1 MNFDFSDDQKM
12 LKETA
17 ANFLKEHAPLA
28 LCRAVLESDQSY
40 SAELWKKAAE
50 LGWQAT
56 AIPEEFGGYGF
67 GQLELAVLAEEVG
80 YALAPIPFAS
90 SMCLATDAIVMAGS
104 EEQKKRLLPKLA
116 SGESIGT
123 FALAEHC

>member
-17 ANFLKEHAPLA
+17 SNFLKEHAPLA

-56 AIPEEFGGYGF
+56 AIPEDTRWRPSPSHRVCVSPPT
-67 GQLELAVLAEEVG
+67 Q
-80 YALAPIPFAS
+80 S
-90 SMCLATDAIVMAGS
+90 
-104 EEQKKRLLPKLA
+104 
-116 SGESIGT
+116 
-123 FALAEHC
+123 